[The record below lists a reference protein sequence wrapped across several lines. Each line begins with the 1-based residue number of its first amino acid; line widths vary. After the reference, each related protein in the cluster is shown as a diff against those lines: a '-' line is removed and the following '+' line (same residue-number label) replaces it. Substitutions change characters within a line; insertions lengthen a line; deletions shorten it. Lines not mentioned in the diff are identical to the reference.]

1 MGNARENSKN
11 NNEGEEKMMNI
22 IGTVLFGFGTG
33 LETKVLYD
41 KIVEEKPIDDKHKRM
56 IALGLVFMLIG
67 DVLRRIKTEEGG
79 QEVW

>member
-1 MGNARENSKN
+1 
-11 NNEGEEKMMNI
+11 MMSL

-41 KIVEEKPIDDKHKRM
+41 KIVEEKPIDEKHKRM
-56 IALGLVFMLIG
+56 IALGLVFMLVG

-79 QEVW
+79 HETW